1 LSCTLTIFSS
11 GNTIVDVFIDQIRYL
26 SSSFIG
32 DVLTTRIGMYDR
44 LGNDL
49 ASLDLNIVPGN
60 EIAIAGNVLRYEF
73 LIQE

>member
-1 LSCTLTIFSS
+1 
-11 GNTIVDVFIDQIRYL
+11 
-26 SSSFIG
+26 
-32 DVLTTRIGMYDR
+32 MYDR